1 MLSEKRRLDRNY
13 GIVDT
18 FVKKYPEE
26 IKEMISDIQMIGGP
40 KVDTGHP
47 ADQFVF
53 DDGICENFTRVLNG
67 ELSIQQSMAAWKL
80 ALLEVMLGI
89 GPR

>member
-1 MLSEKRRLDRNY
+1 MLVDKKKFDRNY
-13 GIVDT
+13 SIVDA
-18 FVKKYPEE
+18 FAKKYPEE

-40 KVDTGHP
+40 KVNTGHP

-53 DDGICENFTRVLNG
+53 DDGICENFASVLRG
-67 ELSIQQSMAAWKL
+67 ELPIQKAMAAWKL

-89 GPR
+89 EPR